1 MKKNIFI
8 LALIFCCTMT
18 SLAQLNGSGYYRL
31 RNVENPTHYISL
43 ANHIFNYDVILNT
56 AGGGLK
62 NIATYDDAK
71 AKALA
76 CAGVYLQTD
85 IHMLECSNNDTPPST
100 IIYLKNSSGNKYN
113 LLAEGTSL
121 IALTTGER
129 TSGKAKF
136 SDVYA
141 TIAKRG
147 TNNYYTAQIEL
158 KGEVYVSIGSFG
170 FWSEQSLGTRFFI
183 DNNGTFD
190 IVTSSNLNNSG
201 YWYIEPVSSFNVN
214 ALVQHGG
221 KFYATMYV
229 PFAYKLSGCVTNAYA
244 VSNID
249 LTNHIVTL
257 QTIATNGETVPAGTP
272 VVLECTSGTPSDNIL
287 IPSGE
292 PLACSAVSNTSSA
305 PAPNTTTN
313 YSGTN
318 YLEGTYYCNTDGVD
332 ENGVDQGL
340 SFAIYN
346 NTATGKIYAS
356 DVTNNVNDKMRVLHV
371 SNGKIGFF
379 KLSSAVKYMAAN
391 KAWLDISSIPASVRD
406 NFSRFRISFNGIE
419 DQNDEEPMVSEDGG
433 FPDSIDAIQNGESH
447 TIVYDLQG
455 RRVSSE
461 NLTKG
466 IYIINGKKVSIK

>member
-1 MKKNIFI
+1 MKKITFI
-8 LALIFCCTMT
+8 IALIFCCTMT
-18 SLAQLNGSGYYRL
+18 SQAQINGSGYYRL
-31 RNVENPTHYISL
+31 RNVGNSTHYISL
-43 ANHIFNYDVILNT
+43 ANHIFDYDVILNT
-56 AGGGLK
+56 AAGGLT
-62 NIATYDDAK
+62 NIATSDDAK
-71 AKALA
+71 AVALA

-85 IHMLECSNNDTPPST
+85 IHMMECSIDDTPPST
-100 IIYLKNSSGNKYN
+100 IIYLENISDNNYDFI
-113 LLAEGTSL
+113 AEGTSL
-121 IALTTGER
+121 IALTTGVR
-129 TSGKAKF
+129 TSGKAIF
-136 SDVYA
+136 SNIYA

-147 TNNYYTAQIEL
+147 NNNYYTASVEL
-158 KGEVYVSIGSFG
+158 KGEVQVPIFG
-170 FWSEQSLGTRFFI
+170 WTSQSLGKRFFV
-183 DNNGTFD
+183 DNNGKLD
-190 IVTSSNLNNSG
+190 IVTSTSLNTSG

-214 ALVQHGG
+214 ALVQHGD

-244 VSNID
+244 VSDID

-257 QTIATNGETVPAGTP
+257 QTVATNGETVPAGTP
-272 VVLECTSGTPSDNIL
+272 VVLECTSGTPSDNTL
-287 IPSGE
+287 IPFGK
-292 PLACSAVSNTSSA
+292 PLACNAVSNTSSA
-305 PAPNTTTN
+305 PNPNTTTN

-318 YLEGTYYCNTDGVD
+318 YLAGTYYCNTDGVD
-332 ENGVDQGL
+332 ENGADQGL
-340 SFAIYN
+340 SFAKYN
-346 NTATGKIYAS
+346 TTATGKIYAS
-356 DVTNNVNDKMRVLHV
+356 DVTKNVNDKMRVLHV